1 LQNDGNIVIVEM
13 MDREVMAKMLD
24 GSAVLVRLEDFRSV
38 VLTKNVDVEDD
49 KMLYSVQCVHHLS
62 RIAIIIISRISNKW
76 IGLGES

>member
-1 LQNDGNIVIVEM
+1 

-24 GSAVLVRLEDFRSV
+24 EVGALRLEDFRSV